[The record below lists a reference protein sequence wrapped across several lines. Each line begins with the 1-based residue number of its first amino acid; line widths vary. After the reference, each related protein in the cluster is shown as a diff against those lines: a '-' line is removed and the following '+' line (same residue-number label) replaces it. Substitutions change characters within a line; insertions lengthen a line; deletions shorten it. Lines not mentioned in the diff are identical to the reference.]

1 MQCNIDNLVYVFLKN
16 DSVKKFIILK
26 QTKSLH
32 ENFFKMKIYGCG
44 TIFFFFFDR
53 NDRNGCGSGTIIRLM
68 IGKLEKALDQL
79 KSK

>member
-16 DSVKKFIILK
+16 DSVKKIIILK

-44 TIFFFFFDR
+44 TIFFFW
-53 NDRNGCGSGTIIRLM
+53 TEM
-68 IGKLEKALDQL
+68 IEMGVELL
-79 KSK
+79 

>member
-16 DSVKKFIILK
+16 DSVKKIIILK

-44 TIFFFFFDR
+44 TIFFL
-53 NDRNGCGSGTIIRLM
+53 GP
-68 IGKLEKALDQL
+68 K
-79 KSK
+79 